1 MKVLKATTRLQN
13 ITKNK
18 EHPKLIMYIPKLF
31 REFLQLKPKDEV
43 QLTLKGKNIVIS
55 KVDKKENI

>member
-1 MKVLKATTRLQN
+1 MKVLKVTTRLQN

-43 QLTLKGKNIVIS
+43 QLTLKGKYIIIS
-55 KVDKKENI
+55 KNNKE

>member
-1 MKVLKATTRLQN
+1 MKVFKVTTKLQN

-31 REFLQLKPKDEV
+31 REFLQLKPKEEV
-43 QLTLKGKNIVIS
+43 QLTLKGKNIIIS
-55 KVDKKENI
+55 KINKE